1 MATPTTL
8 PNSFTTGQILTAAQM
23 NNLRGAFR
31 VLQVVTAQKT
41 DTFTTAS
48 STMVDVT
55 GVSLSITPSSVD
67 SKILVGVFG
76 QCGQSSATNVVRLNL
91 VRGSTAIAQSTGGGS
106 ANQTMAFY
114 HAAATIGM
122 PFAMQFL
129 DSPATTS
136 ATTYKL
142 QAASP
147 DAVNIY
153 IGRFS
158 INGNFPTVTNIVAME
173 ISA

>member
-8 PNSFTTGQILTAAQM
+8 PATFSAGTVLTASQM

-31 VLQVVTAQKT
+31 VLQVVSAQKT

-48 STMVDVT
+48 SAMVDVT
-55 GVSLSITPSSVD
+55 GVSLSITPSSTD

-91 VRGSTAIAQSTGGGS
+91 VRNSTAIAQTVGSGST
-106 ANQTMAFY
+106 NQTMGFY
-114 HAAATIGM
+114 HAATTIGM

-147 DAVNIY
+147 DSVNIY
-153 IGRFS
+153 VGRFS
-158 INGNFPTVTNIVAME
+158 LNANFNTVTNIVAME